1 MKKYLPLFFLAA
13 SLTSQAQGS
22 LNNGL
27 LARFPFD
34 ASYTDVT
41 GNFELGD
48 MTSLAF
54 GPDARGQ
61 AAAALQLSGAGQLTV
76 QPGGLLNF
84 GSTGSF
90 SFGVAFRTLASGTQS
105 FFSNQGL
112 YTTGMASSSRGW
124 SLGFDSRQAGK
135 VFLNLVGTNS
145 ANGGLGLATQA
156 SFNDGAWH
164 TVVAV
169 VDRTSNTVHLYVDGT
184 AQPLTY
190 VSSNPSYGTVVG
202 STFTIGNTASSFV
215 DLSPGYSLTQPNTIG
230 LYNRFGL
237 GYNGRLDEARFYN
250 RALTVSEV
258 QALSAQVLA
267 TLSAQAAATQ
277 VQTFPNPVASAAA
290 ITVQLAQSVAAA
302 QLRVVDVLGQQVPA
316 TITARPGGLRY
327 ELSGLQAGIYL
338 LQVSLPE
345 GVAVRRLQVN

>member
-1 MKKYLPLFFLAA
+1 MKKYLPLLFLAA

-22 LNNGL
+22 LTNGL

-48 MTSLAF
+48 MASLSF

-61 AAAALQLSGAGQLTV
+61 AAAALQLSGTGQLAV

-84 GSTGSF
+84 GTTGSF
-90 SFGVAFRTLASGTQS
+90 SFSVAFRTLASGTQS

-112 YTTGMASSSRGW
+112 YTVGMAGSSRGW

-135 VFLNLVGTNS
+135 VFLNLMGINS
-145 ANGGLGLATQA
+145 TNGGLGLATQA

-169 VDRTSNTVHLYVDGT
+169 VDRTSNTVRLYVDGT

-190 VSSNPSYGTVVG
+190 VSSNPTYGTVAG
-202 STFTIGNTASSFV
+202 STFTIGNTASAFV

-237 GYNGRLDEARFYN
+237 DYNGRLDEARFYN
-250 RALTVSEV
+250 RVLTAAEV

-267 TLSAQAAATQ
+267 TLSAQVAATQ
-277 VQTFPNPVASAAA
+277 VQAYPNPVAPAAA
-290 ITVQLAQSVAAA
+290 VTVQLAQPVAAA
-302 QLRVVDVLGQQVPA
+302 QLRVVDVLGRPVLA
-316 TITARPGGLRY
+316 NFVARLGGTSY
-327 ELSGLQAGIYL
+327 ELSGLKTGTYL